1 MQNDFELQVAVR
13 GGAIIVTLPG
23 TQFYA
28 RYRKSDVPPWL
39 VATDI
44 RDDPNAPIS
53 RFAFHARAWSA
64 ANEKAKKLG
73 WIVSVGFGRL

>member
-1 MQNDFELQVAVR
+1 MIRDRHFDVQVNIR
-13 GGAIIVTLPG
+13 NGAIIVTLRG

-28 RYRKSDVPPWL
+28 RYRKKDRAPWL

-53 RFAFHARAWSA
+53 RFAFHARAWTA
-64 ANEKAKKLG
+64 ANEKARDLG
-73 WIVSVGFGRL
+73 WRPIDRIE